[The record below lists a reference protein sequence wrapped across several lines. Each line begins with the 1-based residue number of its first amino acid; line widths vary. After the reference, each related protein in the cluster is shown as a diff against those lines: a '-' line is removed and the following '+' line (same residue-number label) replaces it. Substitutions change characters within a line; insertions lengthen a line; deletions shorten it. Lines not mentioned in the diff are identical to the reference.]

1 MGIIYFIDMI
11 WNKKFNLKLILLSVL
26 AFVIIPIIIYVMS
39 YIPIMANPNSGIIDV
54 KSFFEYQKRM
64 YDYHSKLEATHDFT
78 SKWYTWPIMQK
89 PMWFYVAYHAD
100 GSYGTISCLGNPAI
114 WWLSIGTSI
123 FTLIYSLIK
132 RDKNGLML
140 IAMIAA
146 TWLTY
151 AVIGRVM
158 FIYHYFITL
167 PFAMLTIVFTIHK
180 LVEWKKAFNCV
191 IVGLVMIFLV
201 CFIYFYPV
209 YSGMPVDREYIENTK
224 LNKTWVY

>member
-1 MGIIYFIDMI
+1 MGLIYFIDMI
-11 WNKKFNLKLILLSVL
+11 WNKKFNLKLILWSVF

-39 YIPIMANPNSGIIDV
+39 YIPIMANPNSGITDV

-114 WWLSIGTSI
+114 WWLSIGTSV

-167 PFAMLTIVFTIHK
+167 PFAMLTIVFAVHK

-191 IVGLVMIFLV
+191 IVGLTMIFLA
-201 CFIYFYPV
+201 CFVYFYPV

-224 LNKTWVY
+224 LNKTWIY